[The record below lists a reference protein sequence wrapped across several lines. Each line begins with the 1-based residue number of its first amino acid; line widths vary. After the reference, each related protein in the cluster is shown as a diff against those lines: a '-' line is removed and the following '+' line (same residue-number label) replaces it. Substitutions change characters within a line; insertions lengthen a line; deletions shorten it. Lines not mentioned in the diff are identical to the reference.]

1 MLEAFGVELGSVA
14 QVGTF
19 LAVIIALIG
28 AYVKLR
34 DRGMT
39 HAEVMCGQLT
49 TEVANLRNELRACE
63 KECGAKVKALH
74 AEISGMRDQ
83 RNQEQVSMIRA
94 ILQSVENPDLRKQL
108 ELLEAV
114 QGIKNVQVLEAN
126 VDKEHRG
133 DDERA

>member
-1 MLEAFGVELGSVA
+1 MVEAFGVQLGSIA

-28 AYVKLR
+28 AYVKLS

-49 TEVANLRNELRACE
+49 TEVANLRAELRACE
-63 KECGAKVKALH
+63 KECGARLKHLQE
-74 AEISGMRDQ
+74 EISGMRDQ

-114 QGIKNVQVLEAN
+114 QGMENVRVLKAT
-126 VDKEHRG
+126 VKEHKDVKG
-133 DDERA
+133 A

>member
-1 MLEAFGVELGSVA
+1 MVEAFGVQLGSVA

-39 HAEVMCGQLT
+39 HAEVMCAQLT
-49 TEVANLRNELRACE
+49 NEVASLRAELRACE
-63 KECGAKVKALH
+63 KECSAKVKDLH

-83 RNQEQVSMIRA
+83 RNQEQASMIRA
-94 ILQSVENPDLRKQL
+94 ILQSVENPDLRRQL

-114 QGIKNVQVLEAN
+114 QGAKNVQILAAN
-126 VDKEHRG
+126 VKG
-133 DDERA
+133 AQDDAERT